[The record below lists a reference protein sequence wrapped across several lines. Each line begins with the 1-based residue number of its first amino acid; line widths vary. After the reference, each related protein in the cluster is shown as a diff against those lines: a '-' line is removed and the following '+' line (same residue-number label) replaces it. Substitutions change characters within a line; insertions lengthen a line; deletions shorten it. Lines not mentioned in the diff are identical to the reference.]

1 MAGPTLRLNANM
13 ANNCGDAHEWFRTVV
28 DRFEGPLVRYAKSIT
43 GDTER
48 ARDVVQEAFLRLHRE
63 FTLSPGWRGQGEGV
77 KLNGRAAASPR
88 HGESPAETQ
97 PSPVEGEGDRQ
108 HRPENVQAWL
118 YTVCRRQALDVL
130 RKETR
135 MKTLDHAQAAVC
147 ECPLPT
153 QVSAVEHQ
161 ESQRQLLRLLAD
173 LPANQQ
179 EVVRLKFQDGLSYRD
194 IAAITGLTS
203 SNVGYLLHVAL
214 KRLREQL
221 AVSD

>member
-1 MAGPTLRLNANM
+1 M
-13 ANNCGDAHEWFRTVV
+13 ANNSGDAHEWFCTVV

-63 FTLSPGWRGQGEGV
+63 FTFSSGERWQGDGV
-77 KLNGRAAASPR
+77 KLNGRAAPSPR
-88 HGESPAETQ
+88 
-97 PSPVEGEGDRQ
+97 PSPVKGEGEKQ
-108 HRPENVQAWL
+108 RPENVQAWL

-135 MKTLDHAQAAVC
+135 MKTLDDAQAAVC
-147 ECPLPT
+147 ECPVPA
-153 QVSAVEHQ
+153 QSAAVELHETQ
-161 ESQRQLLRLLAD
+161 SQLLRLLAD
-173 LPANQQ
+173 LPANQR

-194 IAAITGLTS
+194 IAEVTGLTS

-221 AVSD
+221 AVNE

>member
-1 MAGPTLRLNANM
+1 MAGPTLRLNAIM

-28 DRFEGPLVRYAKSIT
+28 DRYEGPLVRYAKSIT

-48 ARDVVQEAFLRLHRE
+48 ARDVVQEAFLRLHR
-63 FTLSPGWRGQGEGV
+63 
-77 KLNGRAAASPR
+77 LNGS
-88 HGESPAETQ
+88 
-97 PSPVEGEGDRQ
+97 
-108 HRPENVQAWL
+108 RPDNVQAWL

-147 ECPLPT
+147 ECPMPT
-153 QVSAVEHQ
+153 QVSAVEHR

-194 IAAITGLTS
+194 IAEITGLTS
-203 SNVGYLLHVAL
+203 SNVGYLLHIAL

>member
-1 MAGPTLRLNANM
+1 MSQSPAVLRQSQVIM

-63 FTLSPGWRGQGEGV
+63 FTLSAGSNGQAM
-77 KLNGRAAASPR
+77 NGRAAPSPR
-88 HGESPAETQ
+88 
-97 PSPVEGEGDRQ
+97 PSPVEGEGDKLRG
-108 HRPENVQAWL
+108 PDNVQAWL

-135 MKTLDHAQAAVC
+135 MKTLDHARAAVC
-147 ECPLPT
+147 ECPLPA
-153 QVSAVEHQ
+153 QVSAVEHR
-161 ESQRQLLRLLAD
+161 ESQTQLLRLLAD
-173 LPANQQ
+173 LPRNQQ

-194 IAAITGLTS
+194 IAEITGLTS
-203 SNVGYLLHVAL
+203 SNIGYLLHVAL

>member
-1 MAGPTLRLNANM
+1 MAGPTLWLNAIM
-13 ANNCGDAHEWFRTVV
+13 ANNCGDAHDWFRTVV

-77 KLNGRAAASPR
+77 KLNGRAAPSPR
-88 HGESPAETQ
+88 
-97 PSPVEGEGDRQ
+97 PSPVEGKGDGQ

-214 KRLREQL
+214 KRFREQL

>member
-1 MAGPTLRLNANM
+1 
-13 ANNCGDAHEWFRTVV
+13 
-28 DRFEGPLVRYAKSIT
+28 
-43 GDTER
+43 
-48 ARDVVQEAFLRLHRE
+48 
-63 FTLSPGWRGQGEGV
+63 
-77 KLNGRAAASPR
+77 
-88 HGESPAETQ
+88 
-97 PSPVEGEGDRQ
+97 
-108 HRPENVQAWL
+108 
-118 YTVCRRQALDVL
+118 
-130 RKETR
+130 

-153 QVSAVEHQ
+153 QVSAVERQ
-161 ESQRQLLRLLAD
+161 ESQSQLLRLLAD

-194 IAAITGLTS
+194 IAEITGLTS

>member
-1 MAGPTLRLNANM
+1 MAGRGNRLNAIM

-63 FTLSPGWRGQGEGV
+63 FTLSPGWRAQGEGV
-77 KLNGRAAASPR
+77 KLNGRAAPSPR
-88 HGESPAETQ
+88 PSPAEG
-97 PSPVEGEGDRQ
+97 EGERQ
-108 HRPENVQAWL
+108 RPENVQAWV

-194 IAAITGLTS
+194 IAEITGLTS

>member
-1 MAGPTLRLNANM
+1 MACRGNRLNANM
-13 ANNCGDAHEWFRTVV
+13 ANNSGDAHEWFRTVV

-48 ARDVVQEAFLRLHRE
+48 AHDVVQEAFLRLHR
-63 FTLSPGWRGQGEGV
+63 Q
-77 KLNGRAAASPR
+77 NGS
-88 HGESPAETQ
+88 
-97 PSPVEGEGDRQ
+97 
-108 HRPENVQAWL
+108 RPENVQAWL

-135 MKTLDHAQAAVC
+135 MKTLDDAQAAVC
-147 ECPLPT
+147 ECPV
-153 QVSAVEHQ
+153 QAQSAAVELHETQ
-161 ESQRQLLRLLAD
+161 NQLLRLLAD

-194 IAAITGLTS
+194 IAEVTGLTS
-203 SNVGYLLHVAL
+203 SNVGYLLHIAL

>member
-1 MAGPTLRLNANM
+1 MAGPTLRLNAIM

-63 FTLSPGWRGQGEGV
+63 FTLSASSNGQAM
-77 KLNGRAAASPR
+77 NGRAAPSPL
-88 HGESPAETQ
+88 

-153 QVSAVEHQ
+153 QVSAVERQ
-161 ESQRQLLRLLAD
+161 ESQSQLLRLLAD

-194 IAAITGLTS
+194 IAEITGLTS

-214 KRLREQL
+214 KRLREPL

>member
-1 MAGPTLRLNANM
+1 MAGPTLRLNAIM

-63 FTLSPGWRGQGEGV
+63 FTLSASRNGQTM
-77 KLNGRAAASPR
+77 NGRAPSPR
-88 HGESPAETQ
+88 HGDSPAETR
-97 PSPVEGEGDRQ
+97 PSPVEGEGEKQ
-108 HRPENVQAWL
+108 RPENVQAWL

-194 IAAITGLTS
+194 IAEITGLTS

>member
-1 MAGPTLRLNANM
+1 MAGPTLRLNAIM

-43 GDTER
+43 GDTEQ

-63 FTLSPGWRGQGEGV
+63 FTLSPGWRGQGERV
-77 KLNGRAAASPR
+77 KLNGRAAPSPR
-88 HGESPAETQ
+88 
-97 PSPVEGEGDRQ
+97 PSPVEGEGDGQ

-194 IAAITGLTS
+194 IAEITGLTS